1 MINTKVKK
9 ANSVD
14 SQTEEKFYKLLESI
28 DWKLWEIMNMLKD
41 NLPEN
46 SKKDKKSV

>member
-9 ANSVD
+9 TANTTD
-14 SQTEEKFYKLLESI
+14 AQTEEKFYKLLESI

-41 NLPEN
+41 NLPDTE
-46 SKKDKKSV
+46 KKVKK

>member
-9 ANSVD
+9 NTTNEVPSD
-14 SQTEEKFYKLLESI
+14 EKLYKLLESM

-41 NLPEN
+41 NLPNTE
-46 SKKDKKSV
+46 KKAKK